1 MEHEIFLRI
10 VVWDCPAILRH
21 LKEEPFT
28 GDATN
33 PPFPLSQGRENR
45 TSLSEE
51 SIAKEHS
58 RRDHEEHSDGGLLML
73 ELLFFIS
80 EM

>member
-1 MEHEIFLRI
+1 

-28 GDATN
+28 GDAAN

-51 SIAKEHS
+51 SIAERNTADEITRS
-58 RRDHEEHSDGGLLML
+58 IAMEVY
-73 ELLFFIS
+73 
-80 EM
+80 